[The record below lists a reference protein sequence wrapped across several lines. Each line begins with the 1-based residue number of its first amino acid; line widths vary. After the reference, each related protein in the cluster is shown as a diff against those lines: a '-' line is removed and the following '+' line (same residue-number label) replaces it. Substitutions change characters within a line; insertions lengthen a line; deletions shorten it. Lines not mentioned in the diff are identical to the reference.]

1 MRVKICG
8 IGKCG
13 VRIAYDFFAYIEDI
27 SSSYEIRIGIPES
40 PLAKALKAIG
50 LDPNRVI
57 KELREISVVP
67 EVFRAN
73 RLYRICE
80 YPRFVTIDS
89 DVKNNEILNLIVSAA
104 TKGQKNKENQKNQES
119 REVQF
124 PGENFKLNNHQ
135 GGCNF
140 HIVSESLARGWNP
153 MHPVIGNIGN
163 INQGDGIDIYVT
175 SFSVAGGTGGGSA
188 PIICQAS
195 RTANND
201 SRCHYMGLGVLPK
214 SDEQYVE
221 DERALTMPDYEKF
234 STGRFLAS
242 IYGRRVPDGM
252 NSLWLFSNDALRFL
266 LSEQEK
272 ETLSKAGGEMN
283 LNLSLVNFLVA
294 RSLTLLANSS
304 SSSTKADSN
313 VDSRELNDFLDGR
326 PFISGMAEQKVE
338 GGKDSESIVRAVKKL
353 LRGALSNIKNEGG
366 KLEGLSVPVR
376 ASDLTHLE
384 ETLEEM
390 NNASRSEF
398 LKALSAYDAD
408 KGPREFRTT
417 YRLLMFYGQPEKHW
431 SEKKKDLIERACGR
445 FFPNAQKLHYHF
457 RHYAE
462 TETLL
467 VFLVDPFLGPI
478 VSSVYYYANNAWS
491 SSGEN
496 FAREFDQLLAAPT
509 FENPDFFE
517 QNELF
522 PKDIYGNGKEDVEDR
537 VKKNEKLMV
546 KPEHILQAFRHLHEI
561 YNRRRPSMDTKSSLE

>member
-1 MRVKICG
+1 MV
-8 IGKCG
+8 
-13 VRIAYDFFAYIEDI
+13 
-27 SSSYEIRIGIPES
+27 
-40 PLAKALKAIG
+40 
-50 LDPNRVI
+50 
-57 KELREISVVP
+57 LREIVNIFQN
-67 EVFRAN
+67 FRAN
-73 RLYRICE
+73 QLYRISE
-80 YPRFVTIDS
+80 FPEFVTIDS
-89 DVKNNEILNLIVSAA
+89 DVKNNEILNLSGPIVL
-104 TKGQKNKENQKNQES
+104 TVPEGQES
-119 REVQF
+119 PEAKF
-124 PGENFKLNNHQ
+124 PGRNFELNNHQ

-140 HIVSESLARGWNP
+140 HIVSESLARDWNP
-153 MHPVIGNIGN
+153 MPSGIGNIGN
-163 INQGDGIDIYVT
+163 IKQSDGIDIYVT
-175 SFSVAGGTGGGSA
+175 SFSIAGGTGGGSA

-252 NSLWLFSNDALRFL
+252 NSLWLFSNDVLRFL
-266 LSEQEK
+266 LSEQLEK
-272 ETLSKAGGEMN
+272 NELGKAGGEMN

-304 SSSTKADSN
+304 SPLTRADSN
-313 VDSRELNDFLDGR
+313 VDPRELNDFLDGR
-326 PFISGMAEQKVE
+326 PFISGMADQKVE
-338 GGKDSESIVRAVKKL
+338 GGKDSESLVRAVKKL

-390 NNASRSEF
+390 NNASHSEF

-408 KGPREFRTT
+408 KGPLEFRTT
-417 YRLLMFYGQPEKHW
+417 YRLLMFYGQPDKYW
-431 SEKKKDLIERACGR
+431 SEPKKDLIERACGR
-445 FFPNAQKLHYHF
+445 FFPNAQQLHYHF
-457 RHYAE
+457 RHDAS

-467 VFLVDPFLGPI
+467 VFLVDPFLRSI

-496 FAREFDQLLAAPT
+496 FASKFDQLLAAPT

-522 PKDIYGNGKEDVEDR
+522 LEHIYGNGKEDVEKR
-537 VKKNEKLMV
+537 VKNNEDLMV
-546 KPEHILQAFRHLHEI
+546 KHEHILQAFRHLHEI
-561 YNRRRPSMDTKSSLE
+561 YNWSRPSMDTKSSLG

>member
-1 MRVKICG
+1 MKVKICG

-27 SSSYEIRIGIPES
+27 NSSYEIRIGRSKSLLDI
-40 PLAKALKAIG
+40 ALKEARRILRG
-50 LDPNRVI
+50 ISQKFQANQLSRISEDP
-57 KELREISVVP
+57 K
-67 EVFRAN
+67 
-73 RLYRICE
+73 
-80 YPRFVTIDS
+80 FVTIDS
-89 DVKNNEILNLIVSAA
+89 DVANNEILNLSGPIVLTSPE
-104 TKGQKNKENQKNQES
+104 GQENQES
-119 REVQF
+119 REAKF
-124 PGENFKLNNHQ
+124 PGRNFKLNNHQ

-140 HIVSESLARGWNP
+140 HVVSESLARDWNP
-153 MHPVIGNIGN
+153 MPSVIGNIGN

-195 RTANND
+195 RTANEMADND
-201 SRCHYMGLGVLPK
+201 SWCHYMGLGVLPK

-242 IYGRRVPDGM
+242 IYGRRIPDGM

-266 LSEQEK
+266 LSEQQEK
-272 ETLSKAGGEMN
+272 EALSKAGGEMN

-338 GGKDSESIVRAVKKL
+338 GGKDSESLVRAVKKL

-376 ASDLTHLE
+376 ASDLTHME

-390 NNASRSEF
+390 NNASHSEF

-408 KGPREFRTT
+408 KGPLEFRTT
-417 YRLLMFYGQPEKHW
+417 YRLLIFYGQPEKHW
-431 SEKKKDLIERACGR
+431 SEEKKDLIERACGR
-445 FFPNAQKLHYHF
+445 FFPNAQQLHYHF
-457 RHYAE
+457 RHRAE

-467 VFLVDPFLGPI
+467 VFLVDPFLRSI

-496 FAREFDQLLAAPT
+496 FATKFDQLLAAPT

-522 PKDIYGNGKEDVEDR
+522 LRHIYGNGKEDVEER
-537 VKKNEKLMV
+537 VKKNEDLMV
-546 KPEHILQAFRHLHEI
+546 KREHILQAFRHLHEI

>member
-13 VRIAYDFFAYIEDI
+13 VRIAYDFFAYTKGI
-27 SSSYEIRIGIPES
+27 SSSYEIRIGIPKS
-40 PLAKALKAIG
+40 SLDKALKEARRILRG
-50 LDPNRVI
+50 ISQKFQADQLSRISEDP
-57 KELREISVVP
+57 K
-67 EVFRAN
+67 
-73 RLYRICE
+73 
-80 YPRFVTIDS
+80 FVTIDS
-89 DVKNNEILNLIVSAA
+89 DVKNNEILNLSGPIVLTSPE
-104 TKGQKNKENQKNQES
+104 GQENQES
-119 REVQF
+119 REAKF
-124 PGENFKLNNHQ
+124 PGRNFELNNHH

-140 HIVSESLARGWNP
+140 HIVSESLARNWNSMP
-153 MHPVIGNIGN
+153 SVIGNIGN

-195 RTANND
+195 RTANETADND

-214 SDEQYVE
+214 SDEQYVD

-266 LSEQEK
+266 LSEQQEK
-272 ETLSKAGGEMN
+272 EALSKAGGEMN

-304 SSSTKADSN
+304 SPFTKADSN
-313 VDSRELNDFLDGR
+313 VDPRELNDFLDGR
-326 PFISGMAEQKVE
+326 PFISGMAQQQVE
-338 GGKDSESIVRAVKKL
+338 GGKDSESLVRAVKKL

-376 ASDLTHLE
+376 ASDLTHLK
-384 ETLEEM
+384 ETFEEM
-390 NNASRSEF
+390 NNASHSEF

-408 KGPREFRTT
+408 KGPLEFRTT
-417 YRLLMFYGQPEKHW
+417 YRLLMFYGQPDKYC
-431 SEKKKDLIERACGR
+431 SEEKKDLIERACGR
-445 FFPNAQKLHYHF
+445 FFPNAQQLHYHF
-457 RHYAE
+457 RHHAE

-467 VFLVDPFLGPI
+467 VFLVDPFLRSI

-496 FAREFDQLLAAPT
+496 FAPKFDQLLAAPT

-522 PKDIYGNGKEDVEDR
+522 LEHIYGNGKKDVEKR
-537 VKKNEKLMV
+537 VKNNEDLMV
-546 KPEHILQAFRHLHEI
+546 KHEQILQAFRHLHEI
-561 YNRRRPSMDTKSSLE
+561 YNWRRPSMDTKSSLG

>member
-13 VRIAYDFFAYIEDI
+13 VRIAYDFFAYTKGI
-27 SSSYEIRIGIPES
+27 SSSYEIRIGIPKS
-40 PLAKALKAIG
+40 SLDKALKEARRILRG
-50 LDPNRVI
+50 ISQKFQADQLSRISEDP
-57 KELREISVVP
+57 K
-67 EVFRAN
+67 
-73 RLYRICE
+73 
-80 YPRFVTIDS
+80 FVTIDS
-89 DVKNNEILNLIVSAA
+89 DVKNNEILNLSGPIVLTSPE
-104 TKGQKNKENQKNQES
+104 GQENQES
-119 REVQF
+119 REAKF
-124 PGENFKLNNHQ
+124 PGRNFELNNHH

-140 HIVSESLARGWNP
+140 HIVSESLARNWNP
-153 MHPVIGNIGN
+153 MPSVIGNIGN

-195 RTANND
+195 RTANEMADND

-214 SDEQYVE
+214 SDEQYVD

-266 LSEQEK
+266 LSEQQEK
-272 ETLSKAGGEMN
+272 EALSKAGGEMN

-304 SSSTKADSN
+304 SPFTKADSN

-338 GGKDSESIVRAVKKL
+338 GGKDSESLVRAIKKL

-376 ASDLTHLE
+376 TSDLTHLK

-390 NNASRSEF
+390 DNASHSEF
-398 LKALSAYDAD
+398 LKALSAYDAA
-408 KGPREFRTT
+408 KGPLEFRTT
-417 YRLLMFYGQPEKHW
+417 YRLLMFYGQPDKYW
-431 SEKKKDLIERACGR
+431 SEEKKDLIERACGR
-445 FFPNAQKLHYHF
+445 FFPNAQQLHYHF
-457 RHYAE
+457 RHHAE

-467 VFLVDPFLGPI
+467 VFLVDPFLRSI

-496 FAREFDQLLAAPT
+496 FAPKFDQLLAAPT

-522 PKDIYGNGKEDVEDR
+522 LEHIYGDGKEDVEKR
-537 VKKNEKLMV
+537 VKNNEDLMV
-546 KPEHILQAFRHLHEI
+546 KREHILRAFRHLHEI
-561 YNRRRPSMDTKSSLE
+561 YNWKRPSMDTKSSLG